1 MKHIKREQLSRD
13 LAASQGRLNELVQQL
28 NMLRQQEQ
36 LVSQE
41 ILKLQGRIE
50 LLNVLL
56 AEIGEEVMEAGLPD
70 SS

>member
-1 MKHIKREQLSRD
+1 MKQIRRERLAKD
-13 LAASQGRLNELVQQL
+13 LEANQRRLNELVQQL

-36 LVSQE
+36 LISQE

-56 AEIGEEVMEAGLPD
+56 AEIGEEVTEAGLPD

>member
-1 MKHIKREQLSRD
+1 MKSIKQEQLIKD
-13 LAASQGRLNELVQQL
+13 LEASQKRLNELVQQL

-50 LLNVLL
+50 LLNTLL
-56 AEIGEEVMEAGLPD
+56 EELRE
-70 SS
+70 SEKEK

>member
-1 MKHIKREQLSRD
+1 MKEIKREQLAKD
-13 LAASQGRLNELVQQL
+13 LETSQRRLNELVQQL
-28 NMLRQQEQ
+28 NMLDQQRQ
-36 LVSQE
+36 LVLQE

-56 AEIGEEVMEAGLPD
+56 AEIGEEVTEAGLPD